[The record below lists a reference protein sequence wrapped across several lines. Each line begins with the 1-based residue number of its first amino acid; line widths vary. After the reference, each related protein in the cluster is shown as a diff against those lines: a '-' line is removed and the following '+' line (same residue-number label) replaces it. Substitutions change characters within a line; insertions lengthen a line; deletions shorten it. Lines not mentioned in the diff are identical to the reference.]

1 LFPPRLIAELKDLRG
16 PEWRELVTRVAELP
30 ETHPDKLAFSLMM
43 IRLNGCLR
51 CSNGSYK
58 FMRGC
63 AACSRQTIMQFKG
76 SDADLLQIYQRA
88 REDVIRYLAE
98 TGQLEQAA

>member
-1 LFPPRLIAELKDLRG
+1 
-16 PEWRELVTRVAELP
+16 
-30 ETHPDKLAFSLMM
+30 
-43 IRLNGCLR
+43 
-51 CSNGSYK
+51 
-58 FMRGC
+58 MRGC